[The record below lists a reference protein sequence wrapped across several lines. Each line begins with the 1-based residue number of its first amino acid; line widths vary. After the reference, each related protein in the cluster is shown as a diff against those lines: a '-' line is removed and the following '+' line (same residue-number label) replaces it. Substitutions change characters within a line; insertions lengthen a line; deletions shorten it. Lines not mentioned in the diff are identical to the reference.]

1 MDFNIKSGNPEK
13 QRTAC
18 VIVGIFESRRLST
31 AAKAIDTISKKYLSN
46 LIRRGDMDGNKGQYL
61 LLHNVPGMI
70 ADRVLL
76 IGCGKERDINERN
89 YRIIIENS
97 IRALNNTGSLDGVN
111 YLSELIVKGRNHH
124 WKVKQAV
131 QAAEY
136 ILYQFDELKTKK
148 KTSRQWNAFIWLH

>member
-31 AAKAIDTISKKYLSN
+31 AAKAIDAISKKYLSN

-76 IGCGKERDINERN
+76 IGCGKEREIDERN
-89 YRIIIENS
+89 YRTIMANS

-111 YLSELIVKGRNHH
+111 YLSELSIKGRDHH
-124 WKVKQAV
+124 WKIRQAV
-131 QAAEY
+131 QSCRT
-136 ILYQFDELKTKK
+136 QFVPI
-148 KTSRQWNAFIWLH
+148 R